1 MRTATRGGV
10 DRSHSSL
17 RTLDCGAIDLIA
29 QVMYYAARRSSY
41 TEQEHAWRAADRP
54 VVVASTLLLFMDIT
68 TQRKKQEM
76 RIATYASNACDNVNL
91 TSLPYELW
99 S

>member
-29 QVMYYAARRSSY
+29 QVMYYYYAARRSSY
-41 TEQEHAWRAADRP
+41 TEQEHSWRAADRP
-54 VVVASTLLLFMDIT
+54 VVVSNSASLHGYNDTE
-68 TQRKKQEM
+68 KKA
-76 RIATYASNACDNVNL
+76 RDPHRYLYASNACD
-91 TSLPYELW
+91 PK
-99 S
+99 